1 MRYLSII
8 EVLEIHDQL
17 ISTSGGS
24 RGIRDIKALESAVS
38 QPHLTFDKKELYP
51 DIVAKASALCFALV
65 MNHPFVDGNKRV
77 GHAAI
82 AIICTLRQHI

>member
-24 RGIRDIKALESAVS
+24 RGIRDIKTLESAIS
-38 QPHLTFDKKELYP
+38 QPRL
-51 DIVAKASALCFALV
+51 I
-65 MNHPFVDGNKRV
+65 R
-77 GHAAI
+77 
-82 AIICTLRQHI
+82 